1 MTQEKFFESNKYI
14 DVKSLIPK
22 DLCRVAT
29 RYALLKEQYEFTPE
43 LGKDAQV
50 ENAQS
55 VYADTLMETLMT
67 FMLPHMERSTGLELC
82 PTYTYY
88 RVYRPGMALERHLD
102 RPSCEIST
110 TICLGFEYINP
121 PTPDYSWGMYV
132 GENNMIKQQ
141 PGDCIIYRGCE
152 VEHWR
157 DPFESANG
165 SYQVQAFFH
174 YINKNGPY
182 YPEYAFDKR
191 PGIGFRHK

>member
-1 MTQEKFFESNKYI
+1 MTNPEFFKINKYVS
-14 DVKSLIPK
+14 VKSIIPT
-22 DLCRVAT
+22 DICRIVT

-43 LGKDAQV
+43 TGEHAQV

-55 VYADTLMETLMT
+55 VYGDTLMETLMT
-67 FMLPHMERSTGLELC
+67 FMLPHMEKHTGLTLC

-88 RVYRPGMALERHLD
+88 RVYHPGMILTKHTD

-110 TICLGFEYINP
+110 TICMGLDYVNPPNFEYN
-121 PTPDYSWGMYV
+121 WGMYV
-132 GENNMIKQQ
+132 GENNMIQQQ
-141 PGDCIIYRGCE
+141 PGDLIIYRGCE

-157 DPFESANG
+157 DPFVSDNS

-174 YINKNGPY
+174 YIDKNGPY